1 MCRKPLIGITCNF
14 ETRDKIGI
22 ITEMGVKKQKW
33 QFLADN
39 YINAVERAGG
49 VPVMLP
55 VFEKF
60 ETAVELIEELDG
72 VIISGGNDVSP
83 SRYGE
88 EPKENGEIIPER
100 DEQDIAIA
108 SYLFSEKDIPV
119 LGICRGLQVIN
130 AMAGGT
136 LHQDLEKAGFER
148 HSLDE
153 SPMNIPVHRVKLT
166 GGTRLRQIYG
176 VDRMGVN
183 SFHHSAAKEPA
194 RGWAVSA
201 VSAEDGVTEAL
212 EFPEKRFFLAVQW
225 HPEMMYDDK
234 LQKKL
239 FDAFISACKG
249 ERN

>member
-1 MCRKPLIGITCNF
+1 MGRKPLIGITCNY

-39 YINAVERAGG
+39 YINAIERAGG
-49 VPVMLP
+49 IPVMLP
-55 VFEKF
+55 VYEKLD
-60 ETAVELIEELDG
+60 TAMELLEGLDG
-72 VIISGGNDVSP
+72 VVISGGNDVSP
-83 SRYGE
+83 VRYGE

-108 SYLFSEKDIPV
+108 SYLFNEKNIPV

-136 LHQDLEKAGFER
+136 MHQDLEKAGYGC
-148 HSLDE
+148 HSMDE
-153 SPMNIPVHRVKLT
+153 SPMNTPVHGVKLT
-166 GGTRLRQIYG
+166 RGTKLSQIYG
-176 VDRMGVN
+176 VDGMRVN
-183 SFHHSAAKEPA
+183 SYHHSAVKEPA
-194 RGWAVSA
+194 QGWTISA

-212 EFPEKRFFLAVQW
+212 ECPEKRFFLAVQW

-239 FDAFISACKG
+239 FEAFITACKG
-249 ERN
+249 E

>member
-1 MCRKPLIGITCNF
+1 MGRKPLIGITCNY

-39 YINAVERAGG
+39 YINAIERAGG
-49 VPVMLP
+49 IPVMLP
-55 VFEKF
+55 VYEKF
-60 ETAVELIEELDG
+60 DTAMELLEGLDG
-72 VIISGGNDVSP
+72 VVISGGNDVSP
-83 SRYGE
+83 VRYGE

-108 SYLFSEKDIPV
+108 SYLFNEKNMPV

-136 LHQDLEKAGFER
+136 MYQDLENAGFGC
-148 HSLDE
+148 HSMDE
-153 SPMNIPVHRVKLT
+153 SPMNTPVHGVKLT
-166 GGTRLRQIYG
+166 RGTKLCQIYG
-176 VDRMGVN
+176 VDGMRVN
-183 SFHHSAAKEPA
+183 SYHHSAAKEPA
-194 RGWAVSA
+194 QGWIISA

-212 EFPEKRFFLAVQW
+212 ECPEKRFFLAVQW

-249 ERN
+249 E